1 MMNSGFTPE
10 PAGGPRGVSFFE
22 RRSRK
27 AGGSSRSYSEQFSD
41 PTHVRTERKHF
52 WQLLLLVA
60 VLPPLGVALMWRFG
74 ILRVRPRAAVT
85 AFAFALMVL
94 YMYWII
100 PTPEPEVYRPTVVR
114 PVAVTEYSPSAAPA
128 DGAN

>member
-1 MMNSGFTPE
+1 MTSSSFTPL
-10 PAGGPRGVSFFE
+10 PAGGPRGADFFE

-27 AGGSSRSYSEQFSD
+27 SGGSSRSYSEQFSG
-41 PTHVRTERKHF
+41 PAHVRAEKKTF

-60 VLPPLGVALMWRFG
+60 VLPPVGVALMWRFG
-74 ILRVRPRAAVT
+74 ILRVRPRVAVT
-85 AFAFALMVL
+85 VFAFAVMVL

-100 PTPEPEVYRPTVVR
+100 PTPKPEVYRPTVVR
-114 PVAVTEYSPSAAPA
+114 PAAVTEYSPSVAPG